1 MTILY
6 NTGDWFTLGQ
16 GNNFR
21 KFDVYNLDWLQGVNL
36 ENMIVIGAAYGGP
49 IAITKNPAIFNQ
61 VTTSYKPM
69 IKIFTSSGVA
79 LGSVTVSLFEY
90 NLKEKNSYYYFIW

>member
-21 KFDVYNLDWLQGVNL
+21 KFDVYNLDWLQGANL
-36 ENMIVIGAAYGGP
+36 DNMIVIGAAYGGP
-49 IAITKNPAIFNQ
+49 IAITKNPALFNQ
-61 VTTSYKPM
+61 VNTSSKPL
-69 IKIFTSSGVA
+69 IKIFTSSGSP
-79 LGSVTVSLFEY
+79 LGTITVSV
-90 NLKEKNSYYYFIW
+90 